1 MDDRD
6 HCIEVMVKL
15 EAAFNEGNPEYV
27 LKAIRDEQSL
37 VLRLHAVTMLA
48 EIGDERAIAPLS
60 DVLLN
65 DPDQLVRHEAA
76 FSLGQIGLTGGC
88 SALERALKTDSDAI
102 VRHEAAAAL
111 GSVGN
116 SHSKNALD
124 EASIDENEVV
134 RNSAQV
140 SIFYLDFLN
149 TAKKIRD

>member
-6 HCIEVMVKL
+6 HCLEVMTGLGV
-15 EAAFNEGNPEYV
+15 AFDEGNLEYII
-27 LKAIRDEQSL
+27 KTIQDEQSL
-37 VLRLHAVTMLA
+37 VLRLHAVCLLA

-65 DPDQLVRHEAA
+65 DPDPLVRHESA

-88 SALERALKTDSDAI
+88 SALEMALKTDSDAI

-116 SHSKNALD
+116 RHSKNALA
-124 EASIDENEVV
+124 EASNDEDEIV
-134 RNSAQV
+134 RNSAQA

-149 TAKKIRD
+149 DSKKIGC